1 MSNSQARSMSKP
13 ILPPTYLL
21 VALLLMV
28 AFHWISPFGPVVP
41 APWNLSG
48 CLLIVAGIW
57 INLKADAQFHRLNT
71 TVKPFEKPTAL
82 VQDGVFR
89 FSRNPMYLGFAGILL
104 GVALLL
110 GSLAPF
116 LVVPIFIALIDV
128 KFIQLEERVLS
139 QTFGQEW
146 TDYAQKVRRW
156 L

>member
-1 MSNSQARSMSKP
+1 MSNFQARSMPKP

-21 VALLLMV
+21 IALLLMV
-28 AFHWISPFGPVVP
+28 ALNWFTPLGSVVP

-48 CLLIVAGIW
+48 CLLIAVGIW
-57 INLKADAQFHRLNT
+57 INIKADAQFRRLNT

-82 VQDGVFR
+82 VRDGMFR

-104 GVALLL
+104 GVAVLLE
-110 GSLAPF
+110 SLAPF
-116 LVVPIFIALIDV
+116 LVVLAFIALIDI
-128 KFIQLEERVLS
+128 KFIQVEERTLS
-139 QTFGQEW
+139 QTFGREW

>member
-1 MSNSQARSMSKP
+1 MSNSQARSMPKT
-13 ILPPTYLL
+13 ILPPTYFL

-28 AFHWISPFGPVVP
+28 ALRWIIPVGTAVP

-48 CLLIVAGIW
+48 CLLIAAGIW
-57 INLKADAQFHRLNT
+57 INMKADAQFHRLNT
-71 TVKPFEKPTAL
+71 TVKPFEKPTSL
-82 VQDGVFR
+82 VQDGVFH
-89 FSRNPMYLGFAGILL
+89 FTRNPMYLGFTGILL

-128 KFIQLEERVLS
+128 KFIQVEECVLS